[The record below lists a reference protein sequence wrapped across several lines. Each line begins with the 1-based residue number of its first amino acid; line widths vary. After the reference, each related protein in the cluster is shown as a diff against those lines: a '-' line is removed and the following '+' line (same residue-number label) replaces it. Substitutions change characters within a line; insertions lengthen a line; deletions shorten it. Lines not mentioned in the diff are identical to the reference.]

1 MKRNVGTAERVSPI
15 VVGVLILSLTIVGP
29 QT

>member
-1 MKRNVGTAERVSPI
+1 MKRHVGTAERAIPI